1 MSKLTRNLNEEVS
14 IDIYKKTLVK
24 SRLLKENF
32 NDYTINKLSLRMK
45 EKKCVPEEIIYNSG
59 DITDKLIFVLSGEL
73 ELYANKCI
81 KLSTIFIIKKLF

>member
-24 SRLLKENF
+24 SKLLKENF
-32 NDYTINKLSLRMK
+32 SDYTINKLSLKMK
-45 EKKCVPEEIIYNSG
+45 ERKCVPEEILYNCG
-59 DITDKLIFVLSGEL
+59 DTTDKLIFVLSGEL

-81 KLSTIFIIKKLF
+81 I

>member
-14 IDIYKKTLVK
+14 IDIYKKTLIK

-32 NDYTINKLSLRMK
+32 SDYTINKLSLRMK

-59 DITDKLIFVLSGEL
+59 DIADKLIFVLSGEL
-73 ELYANKCI
+73 ELYANKCKI
-81 KLSTIFIIKKLF
+81 

>member
-32 NDYTINKLSLRMK
+32 SDYTINQLSLRMK
-45 EKKCVPEEIIYNSG
+45 EKKCVPEEMIYTSG
-59 DITDKLIFVLSGEL
+59 DTADKLLFILSGEL
-73 ELYANKCI
+73 ELYANKCT
-81 KLSTIFIIKKLF
+81 KFFYFNN